1 MRKEALLQTHLAI
14 EDGNAAA
21 LPSILEQAFSLS
33 CAEAGVATGALRD
46 STRQPAGSASENASP
61 AYSVAEAMDA
71 TFLRALLSPTSLSR
85 SSVHEALQ
93 HLGAH
98 VPESSV
104 HSSERSALEAVILS
118 AVHNYARTCEDG
130 LAGAWAVLMQRYT
143 YLWTQEN
150 MVRNATR
157 SRPDS

>member
-1 MRKEALLQTHLAI
+1 MRKEVLLQTHLAT

-33 CAEAGVATGALRD
+33 CAEAGVATGALQRD
-46 STRQPAGSASENASP
+46 STHQAAGAASENASP
-61 AYSVAEAMDA
+61 AHLVAEAMDA
-71 TFLRALLSPTSLSR
+71 TFLRALLSPTSLNR
-85 SSVHEALQ
+85 SSVHEALA

-157 SRPDS
+157 NGPN